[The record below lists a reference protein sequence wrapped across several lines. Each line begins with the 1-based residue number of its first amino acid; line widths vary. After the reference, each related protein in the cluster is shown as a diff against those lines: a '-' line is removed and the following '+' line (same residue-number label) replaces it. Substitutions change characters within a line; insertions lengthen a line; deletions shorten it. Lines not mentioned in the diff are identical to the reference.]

1 MTILHELFPRLRDSL
16 PRIQLGTAP
25 TPLRPLPGLTDG
37 PAEVW
42 LKDEGAF
49 GDGGWGGNK
58 VRKLEWLIP
67 EAKRRGKSKILT
79 VGGIGT
85 NWGLACTLY
94 GRDHGIETILALVDQ
109 PVDDHVRE
117 QMERLKESG
126 AEIHFTHT
134 KARTVAEVIWLM
146 ARHRPY
152 FLPAGGSN
160 AVGAVAYV
168 EVALELAEQVRASEI
183 EEPSHVV
190 CAVGSG
196 GTAAGLMLGL
206 ELAGLSTKVLA
217 VVVNDSLRLDRK
229 ALTGLARKCA
239 DLLRERGAE
248 LPVLNLGDNLIVVE
262 DQLGTGYGH
271 PTEAAKQAHDLAAE
285 KAGLDLDPVYTAKAM
300 AGLLAFD
307 GETPTTGPVVFIDT
321 NGPRQLQ

>member
-1 MTILHELFPRLRDSL
+1 MGDSL
-16 PRIQLGTAP
+16 PSIRLGTAP

-37 PAEVW
+37 SAEIW

-94 GRDHGIETILALVDQ
+94 GQEHGIETILALVDQ
-109 PVDDHVRE
+109 PIDDHVRD
-117 QMERLKESG
+117 QMKRLKNSG

-134 KARTVAEVIWLM
+134 KARTVAEVVWLM

-152 FLPAGGSN
+152 YLPAGGSN
-160 AVGAVAYV
+160 AVGTVAYV
-168 EVALELAEQVRASEI
+168 EVALELAEQVRTGGI

-206 ELAGLSTKVLA
+206 ELAGLGTKVMA
-217 VVVNDSLRLDRK
+217 VVVNDSLRLDRT
-229 ALTGLARKCA
+229 ALTGLARKCEN
-239 DLLRERGAE
+239 LLRERGAD
-248 LPVLNLGDNLIVVE
+248 LPELNLGDNLIVVE
-262 DQLGTGYGH
+262 NQLGPGYGH
-271 PTEAAKQAHDLAAE
+271 PTEAARRAHDRAAE
-285 KAGLDLDPVYTAKAM
+285 KAALDLDPVYTAKAM
-300 AGLLAFD
+300 AGLLAFAA
-307 GETPTTGPVVFIDT
+307 ERTPIGPVVFIDT
-321 NGPRQLQ
+321 DGPR